1 MTEPDPWWVK
11 GILFENC
18 NCQLLCPAH
27 VSFKQDCDLDPCFG
41 FWGIRIEKGRF
52 GRLVLDP
59 QTAVVLY
66 QSPPK
71 MHTPS
76 SWRVQFL
83 LDAGA
88 SEPQRAALEEILS
101 GRVGGPW
108 TVLAKFFAE
117 RAPSRAV
124 PIAFEGGGHEK
135 RMRVSIDGLLQSSLQ
150 GVESKRTGEPATL
163 GNLFNV
169 IHGAIQYLARG
180 SSTTSVDSFRWST
193 DQKHSLYSDFSWT
206 GP

>member
-1 MTEPDPWWVK
+1 MTEADPWWVK
-11 GILFENC
+11 GVLFENC

-27 VSFKQDCDLDPCFG
+27 VSFKQDCDLDPCLG

-66 QSPPK
+66 QSPTR
-71 MHTPS
+71 MHTAA

-83 LDAGA
+83 LDAA
-88 SEPQRAALEEILS
+88 VPDTQRAALEQILS
-101 GRVGGPW
+101 GQVGGPW
-108 TVLAKFFAE
+108 EILAKFFAE
-117 RAPSRAV
+117 KLPTLPV
-124 PIAFEGGGHEK
+124 PITFEGTGHEK
-135 RMRVSIDGLLQSSLQ
+135 RMRIEAMLDTSLRS
-150 GVESKRTGEPATL
+150 VESKRTGEPATL

-169 IHGAIQYLARG
+169 VHGAIQYLARG
-180 SSTTSVDSFRWST
+180 SSRVSTGAFTWNT
-193 DQKHSLYSDFSWT
+193 DQKHALYSDFSWT